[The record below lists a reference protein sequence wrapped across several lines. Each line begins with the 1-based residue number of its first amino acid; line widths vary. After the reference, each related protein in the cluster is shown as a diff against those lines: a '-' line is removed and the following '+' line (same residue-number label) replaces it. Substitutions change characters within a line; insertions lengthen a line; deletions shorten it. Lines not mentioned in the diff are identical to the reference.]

1 MNLSRRAFL
10 RQTAGTA
17 AIVTLTPGIVA
28 AAEPK
33 IKVGACVLGL
43 EAAKQAGLEGVEVRS
58 GNAADE
64 LDIAKIATRERLKA
78 QMQATGLPVCSIMMG
93 LLNDYPLATDPRA
106 PAWLNQCIDAAQDLG
121 AKTILVAFFS
131 AGDLQSDKK
140 IKEPEFKVAV
150 ERLKAAAPRARDA
163 GVTLAVE
170 NMLSAEQNLR
180 MLDEINHEA
189 MSVYYDVYNLGKSMG
204 YDAAAEIR
212 ALKGR
217 IAQIH
222 FKNGPDYLD
231 ADKPFFER
239 AADAIK
245 EIGYSG
251 WIVLE
256 TSSPSKDGVADAKR
270 NGDYIRSLFTA
281 KQG

>member
-1 MNLSRRAFL
+1 MNLSRRTFL
-10 RQTAGTA
+10 QQTAGTA
-17 AIVTLTPGIVA
+17 ATLTLMPGIVA
-28 AAEPK
+28 AAETK
-33 IKVGACVLGL
+33 IRVGACVVGL
-43 EAAKQAGLEGVEVRS
+43 EAAKQAGLDGVEVRS

-64 LDIAKIATRERLKA
+64 LDIFKPATRERLKG
-78 QMQATGLPVCSIMMG
+78 QMLATGLPVCSIMMG

-106 PAWLNQCIDAAQDLG
+106 PAWLTQCIDAAQDIG

-131 AGDLQSDKK
+131 AGDLQSGKK
-140 IKEPEFKVAV
+140 IKEPEFKAAV

-180 MLDEINHEA
+180 MLDEIGHDA
-189 MSVYYDVYNLGKSMG
+189 VRVYYDVYNLGKSMG

-222 FKNGPDYLD
+222 FKNGGDYLD

-239 AADAIK
+239 MAAAVK
-245 EIGYSG
+245 ETAYAG

-270 NGDYIRSLFTA
+270 NGDYIRSLFA
-281 KQG
+281 

>member
-1 MNLSRRAFL
+1 MNLSRRTFL
-10 RQTAGTA
+10 QQAAGTA
-17 AIVTLTPGIVA
+17 AALTLIPGIA
-28 AAEPK
+28 AAAGAK
-33 IKVGACVLGL
+33 IRVGACVVGL
-43 EAAKQAGLEGVEVRS
+43 DAAKQAGLDGVEVRS
-58 GNAADE
+58 GDAADE
-64 LDIAKIATRERLKA
+64 LDISKPATRERLKA
-78 QMQATGLPVCSIMMG
+78 QMQATGLPVPSIMMG
-93 LLNDYPLATDPRA
+93 LLNNHPLASDPRA
-106 PAWLNQCIDAAQDLG
+106 PAWLTQCIDAAQDIG

-131 AGDLQSDKK
+131 AGDLQSGKK
-140 IKEPEFKVAV
+140 IKEPEFKAAV

-180 MLDEINHEA
+180 MLDEIGHDA
-189 MSVYYDVYNLGKSMG
+189 VSVYYDVYNLGKSMG

-222 FKNGPDYLD
+222 FKNGPDSLD
-231 ADKPFFER
+231 ADKPFFESM
-239 AADAIK
+239 ATAIK
-245 EIGYSG
+245 ETGYEG

-270 NGDYIRSLFTA
+270 NGGYIRSLFA
-281 KQG
+281 

>member
-10 RQTAGTA
+10 QQTAGAAA
-17 AIVTLTPGIVA
+17 AITLMPGIVS
-28 AAEPK
+28 AAEIK
-33 IKVGACVLGL
+33 IKVGACVVGL
-43 EAAKQAGLEGVEVRS
+43 DAAKQAGLDGVEVRS
-58 GNAADE
+58 GDAADE
-64 LDIAKIATRERLKA
+64 LEIFKPATRERYKA

-93 LLNDYPLATDPRA
+93 LLNNYPLASDPRA
-106 PAWLNQCIDAAQDLG
+106 PAWLTQCIDAAQDIG

-131 AGDLQSDKK
+131 AGDLQSGKK

-163 GVTLAVE
+163 GITLAVE

-180 MLDEINHEA
+180 MLEEINHDA
-189 MSVYYDVYNLGKSMG
+189 VRVYYDAYNLGKSMG

-239 AADAIK
+239 MATSIK
-245 EIGYSG
+245 ETGYEG

-256 TSSPSKDGVADAKR
+256 TSSPSKNGVADAKR
-270 NGDYIRSLFTA
+270 NGDYIRSLFA
-281 KQG
+281 